1 MRTTHVW
8 PRMEPTLIIMPRL
21 RDAMWGTTAFDMR
34 TMEKT
39 LVSYICCH
47 KSMGM
52 SIIAPVFRVK

>member
-1 MRTTHVW
+1 
-8 PRMEPTLIIMPRL
+8 MEPTLIIMPRL
-21 RDAMWGTTAFDMR
+21 RDAMWGMTAFDMR